1 MRRLVTSAAALA
13 VVSMLAACGGGSNL
27 KGELDATKQKKAK
40 IALVSITVSDFGKSL
55 QFGNGSDVAALITK
69 KMDEMTALTEAT
81 LATSWTVVPAASIVT
96 TEGYTKLAKAD
107 AKDNMFTGTN
117 MKLFATER
125 GDLVKTRL
133 DPQVA
138 KDLCAAL
145 NVELVAV
152 VYSEWTTVTGGFI
165 PTTKA
170 YAKTV
175 FSVWDN
181 QGRQLFKDRKDVEG
195 SKTLGAFGRAQ
206 VDENSLDVWVGAY
219 KTGLDKMMGSM

>member
-1 MRRLVTSAAALA
+1 MPKLVSAVASLA
-13 VVSMLAACGGGSNL
+13 VLSMLSACGGGNF
-27 KGELDATKQKKAK
+27 KADLDASKQKKAK
-40 IALVSITVSDFGKSL
+40 IALVSLTVSDFGRSL
-55 QFGNGSDVAALITK
+55 QFGNAAGVGELITK
-69 KMDEMTALTEAT
+69 KMDEMTAVTEAT
-81 LATSWTVVPAASIVT
+81 LGSAWTVVPSASVVAS
-96 TEGYTKLAKAD
+96 EGYTKLAKGE
-107 AKDNMFTGTN
+107 AKDNMFTASN
-117 MKLFATER
+117 MKLFSAER

-133 DPQVA
+133 DPQTA

-145 NVELVAV
+145 GVELVAV
-152 VYSEWTTVTGGFI
+152 IYSEWTTVTGGFV

-175 FSVWDN
+175 VSIWDN

-219 KTGLDKMMGSM
+219 KTGLDKMMSSM